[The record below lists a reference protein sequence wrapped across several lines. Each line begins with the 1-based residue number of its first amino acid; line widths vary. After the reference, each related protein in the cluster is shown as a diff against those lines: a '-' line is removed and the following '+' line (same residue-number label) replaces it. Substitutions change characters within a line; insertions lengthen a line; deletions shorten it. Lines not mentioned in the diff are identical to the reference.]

1 MHDQFTKYDL
11 TWLFICK
18 SFTPGQ
24 KSHPQFADAN
34 HGEQYYLH
42 RQWAQLKIRKILH
55 LKVYIWPFIRAL
67 QSTRGKW
74 KIDTCAPDMKNDS
87 VINRYEISNWT
98 ESGAET
104 RIVQFGSPS
113 FDFFLNAYDEV
124 SDIAR
129 KKLSIVQQHN
139 IRITIWYVFEL
150 NKFLSETSSISNVN
164 GMLNFF
170 TFILLWKAY
179 TILIKNDCDV
189 SLESNLIAMI

>member
-1 MHDQFTKYDL
+1 
-11 TWLFICK
+11 
-18 SFTPGQ
+18 
-24 KSHPQFADAN
+24 
-34 HGEQYYLH
+34 
-42 RQWAQLKIRKILH
+42 
-55 LKVYIWPFIRAL
+55 
-67 QSTRGKW
+67 
-74 KIDTCAPDMKNDS
+74 MKNDS

-139 IRITIWYVFEL
+139 IRITIRYVFEL